1 MLRGHR
7 LRRPTAAA
15 AGVRRGRYSVTM
27 KPRVTTIVTDLDNT
41 LYDWL
46 TMWGAAFGAMVRALA
61 ERSGLPRE
69 IIEAD
74 ARGVHQRRGTTE
86 YAFLIQELPCLRE
99 KHPRQDL
106 ARIYADA
113 IAAYRLARE
122 RSLELFPSVA
132 ETLAALKARGCLVV
146 GYTDSRAFHAGYRVR
161 RLGLD
166 GLLDYLYS
174 PPDHALPSAAI
185 LGAIRSRPEE
195 AYRLGRTVHRVLPE
209 GEVKPNPA
217 VLASIMEDVGA
228 APERTIHVGDSLLRD
243 VLMAQQAGVTDVFA
257 RYGLAQ
263 HRQEYELLRR
273 VSHWTDADIE
283 RERRRTAQQDIHP
296 SYTLDE
302 ALGELL
308 DLFEF
313 EPFAA

>member
-1 MLRGHR
+1 
-7 LRRPTAAA
+7 
-15 AGVRRGRYSVTM
+15 M
-27 KPRVTTIVTDLDNT
+27 KPRVTAIITDLDNT

-46 TMWGAAFGAMVRALA
+46 EMWGEAFGAMLRVLA
-61 ERSGLPRE
+61 ERSRLPQHV
-69 IIEAD
+69 IEAD

-106 ARIYADA
+106 TEIYADA
-113 IAAYRLARE
+113 IRAYRLARE
-122 RSLELFPSVA
+122 RSLRLFPSVA

-161 RLGLD
+161 KLGLD

-174 PPDHALPSAAI
+174 PPDHDLPSAAT
-185 LGAIRSRPEE
+185 LEAIRTQPKE
-195 AYRLGRTVHRVLPE
+195 AYLFRKTVHRLLPE
-209 GEVKPNPA
+209 GEMKPNPE
-217 VLASIMEDVGA
+217 VLADIMEGVGA
-228 APERTIHVGDSLLRD
+228 APERTIHVGDSLLKD

-257 RYGLAQ
+257 RFGLAQ

-283 RERRRTAQQDIHP
+283 RERRRMALHDVHP
-296 SYTLDE
+296 TYTLNE
-302 ALGELL
+302 TLAELF

-313 EPFAA
+313 EPFVARSDAREPTSALAAGSRGDS